1 MSRTAGSHGPA
12 TLAAIRRSGLRLIYE
27 HGYEALTLRKLA
39 ADVGILSGSL
49 YNHIKTKQD
58 LLFTLVR
65 DHMTDLLANL
75 DQALDGH
82 SDPADAMRAFVRLHV
97 TYHMERRHEVYI
109 ANSELRSLEP
119 ANRAAIVAMRQTYE
133 ARLIA
138 ILEQGV
144 TSGRFAVDD
153 TRIGAFAIIAMLTG
167 ICTWYR
173 PDGPLGPE
181 QIVQM
186 HTELVM
192 RGLEPRTSTLRPPAP
207 SLSVIPAQA
216 GIQGQATDTGNPGS
230 PPARG

>member
-12 TLAAIRRSGLRLIYE
+12 TLAAIRKSGLRLIYE
-27 HGYEALTLRKLA
+27 HGYEALTLRALA

-75 DQALDGH
+75 DLALAGQD
-82 SDPADAMRAFVRLHV
+82 DPTEALMAFVRLHV
-97 TYHMERRHEVYI
+97 TYHMERRYEVYI

-119 ANRAAIVAMRQTYE
+119 PNRAAIVAMRQAYE
-133 ARLIA
+133 SRLIR
-138 ILEQGV
+138 ILDRGV
-144 TSGRFAVDD
+144 AAGRFQVAE
-153 TRIGAFAIIAMLTG
+153 TRVGAFAIIAMLTG
-167 ICTWYR
+167 ICSWYR

-181 QIVQM
+181 EIVRL

-192 RGLEPRTSTLRPPAP
+192 QGLKNDTPPKVP
-207 SLSVIPAQA
+207 
-216 GIQGQATDTGNPGS
+216 
-230 PPARG
+230 

>member
-12 TLAAIRRSGLRLIYE
+12 TLAAIRKSGLRLIYE
-27 HGYEALTLRKLA
+27 HGYEALTLRALA

-75 DQALDGH
+75 DLALAGRD
-82 SDPADAMRAFVRLHV
+82 DPTEALMAFVRLHV
-97 TYHMERRHEVYI
+97 TYHMERRYEVYI

-119 ANRAAIVAMRQTYE
+119 PNRAAIVAMRQAYE
-133 ARLIA
+133 SRLIR
-138 ILEQGV
+138 ILDRGV
-144 TSGRFAVDD
+144 AAGRFQVAE
-153 TRIGAFAIIAMLTG
+153 TRVGAFAIIAMLTG
-167 ICTWYR
+167 ICSWYR

-181 QIVQM
+181 EIVRL

-192 RGLEPRTSTLRPPAP
+192 QGLKNDTPPKVP
-207 SLSVIPAQA
+207 
-216 GIQGQATDTGNPGS
+216 
-230 PPARG
+230 

>member
-12 TLAAIRRSGLRLIYE
+12 TLAAIRKSGLRLIYE
-27 HGYEALTLRKLA
+27 HGYEALTLRELA

-65 DHMTDLLANL
+65 DHMTDLSANL
-75 DQALDGH
+75 DEALAGRD
-82 SDPADAMRAFVRLHV
+82 DPREAVAAFVRLHV
-97 TYHMERRHEVYI
+97 TYHMERRYEVYI

-119 ANRAAIVAMRQTYE
+119 ANRATIVAMRHAYE
-133 ARLIA
+133 KRLID
-138 ILEQGV
+138 ILDRGV
-144 TSGRFAVDD
+144 AAGRFEVAD

-181 QIVQM
+181 QIVQL
-186 HTELVM
+186 HTDLVM
-192 RGLEPRTSTLRPPAP
+192 RGLTTA
-207 SLSVIPAQA
+207 A
-216 GIQGQATDTGNPGS
+216 
-230 PPARG
+230 

>member
-12 TLAAIRRSGLRLIYE
+12 TSAAIRKSGLRLIYR
-27 HGYEALTLRKLA
+27 HGYEALTLRELA

-65 DHMTDLLANL
+65 DHMTDLLENL
-75 DQALDGH
+75 DGALAGRD
-82 SDPADAMRAFVRLHV
+82 DPTEALAAFVRLHV
-97 TYHMERRHEVYI
+97 TYHMERRYEVYI

-119 ANRAAIVAMRQTYE
+119 ANRAAIVALRQAYE
-133 ARLIA
+133 VRLID
-138 ILEQGV
+138 ILDRGLAA
-144 TSGRFAVDD
+144 GRFRVED

-181 QIVQM
+181 QIVAL
-186 HTELVM
+186 HTDLVM
-192 RGLEPRTSTLRPPAP
+192 RGLGT
-207 SLSVIPAQA
+207 
-216 GIQGQATDTGNPGS
+216 
-230 PPARG
+230 